1 MDKPSTRKT
10 MSLVREDTASIMESR
25 DESSVISRWS
35 TRTTK
40 LSRAFD
46 FDRELLFTRVYERAM
61 RLAYTQTLWPRQD
74 EELTISAMPQGSTRE
89 PPVIKAMQD
98 PAAKGRS
105 QLIDQQLVKDGNAL
119 RRECKVLVLGDRDSG
134 KDAVV
139 TQIRMASQE
148 GFSTE
153 ELASSR
159 LLVLAEVVRA
169 AKELV
174 SMMNSDG
181 IEPDIVESIHHRD
194 LIQNLNWDGQG
205 SLGWQRYH
213 QGSQVHTRAL
223 PTSHSCT
230 YRSVSMSSG
239 DNGSCFDDISIFDDQ
254 GLNSEQQ
261 LEGLWFSL
269 RHFSGL
275 ISIG

>member
-1 MDKPSTRKT
+1 VDKPSTRKT

-205 SLGWQRYH
+205 SLGADFAVAV
-213 QGSQVHTRAL
+213 G
-223 PTSHSCT
+223 
-230 YRSVSMSSG
+230 
-239 DNGSCFDDISIFDDQ
+239 
-254 GLNSEQQ
+254 
-261 LEGLWFSL
+261 GLWQDKGL
-269 RHFSGL
+269 AKLKVCFSGTTQW
-275 ISIG
+275 